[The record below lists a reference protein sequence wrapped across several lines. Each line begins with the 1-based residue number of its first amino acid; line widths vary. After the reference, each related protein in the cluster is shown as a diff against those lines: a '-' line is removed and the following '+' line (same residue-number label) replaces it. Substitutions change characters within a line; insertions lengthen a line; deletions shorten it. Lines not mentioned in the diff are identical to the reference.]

1 MGDRGY
7 ADGRP
12 AVVDAARGIRVM
24 RPMGFRSRHAL
35 ERRDD
40 LDVTVPALFRP
51 YVLEFAWNSDL
62 LRYLDLPAE
71 SMSVAA
77 LEWQLVLPWWS
88 DGARE
93 FAVRPVDVLDRRDSY
108 PEHVLRTMAAD
119 LASPIDV
126 TLRNERWFILDGV
139 YRLLKARMLGAPT
152 VRVRKVPAAELER
165 LAV

>member
-1 MGDRGY
+1 
-7 ADGRP
+7 
-12 AVVDAARGIRVM
+12 
-24 RPMGFRSRHAL
+24 
-35 ERRDD
+35 
-40 LDVTVPALFRP
+40 
-51 YVLEFAWNSDL
+51 
-62 LRYLDLPAE
+62 
-71 SMSVAA
+71 
-77 LEWQLVLPWWS
+77 
-88 DGARE
+88 
-93 FAVRPVDVLDRRDSY
+93 VDVLDRRDSY